1 MVVTTT
7 LADRLP
13 ALDPAHPRPPH
24 RPVTVEDLYAVR
36 EGKAELVGG
45 ALLFIPVTG
54 RGPGYASDM
63 VMMSLHQ
70 DLRRRGRPGLAF
82 GDGKGFLV
90 YLPGRASF
98 SPDAGLYVGPNSGM
112 RFFQGAPRFAVEVRS
127 EKDYGPASERAMA
140 AKRNDYLAA
149 GTLAVWGVD
158 LESDD
163 AVVRLF
169 RDGGAE
175 TPAAVFR
182 RGELAHA
189 EPAVPGWTMPVDDLF
204 EPAAGE

>member
-1 MVVTTT
+1 M
-7 LADRLP
+7 
-13 ALDPAHPRPPH
+13 
-24 RPVTVEDLYAVR
+24 EDLYAVR

-45 ALLFIPVTG
+45 ALFFIPVTG

-90 YLPGRASF
+90 DLPDRESF
-98 SPDAGLYVGPNSGM
+98 SPDAGFYVGPNSGM
-112 RFFQGAPRFAVEVRS
+112 KFFRGAPRFAVEVRS
-127 EKDYGPASERAMA
+127 EGDHGPAAERDMA
-140 AKRNDYLAA
+140 LKRADYLAA
-149 GTLAVWGVD
+149 GTLVVWDVD
-158 LESDD
+158 LEDAG

-169 RDGGAE
+169 RDGDAE
-175 TPAAVFR
+175 TPAAIFR

-204 EPAAGE
+204 EPTSE